1 MQEKTILDYFIEA
14 FTKNYFNFSGR
25 ARRKEFWGFV
35 LINLIIVLLISSL
48 LPTESDRLI
57 LGSIYFLLT
66 IIPSCAIAVRRLHD
80 IDRSAWNLFYI
91 LVPLIGFI
99 LLFVLFISEGVPR
112 ITKYGINPKGVA
124 DEIVSI
130 GNEQYSIR

>member
-1 MQEKTILDYFIEA
+1 MQEKTILDYFKEA

-124 DEIVSI
+124 YEIVSI